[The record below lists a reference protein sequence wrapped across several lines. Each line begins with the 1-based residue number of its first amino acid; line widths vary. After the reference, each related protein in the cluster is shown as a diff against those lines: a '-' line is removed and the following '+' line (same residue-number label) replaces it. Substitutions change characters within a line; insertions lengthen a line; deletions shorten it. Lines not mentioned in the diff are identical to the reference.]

1 MSTSISGVRTGV
13 GDPEGDGR
21 CLPTRKRMVMGEDK
35 KKMTV
40 EEWMMMASWEGGVVP
55 AILDYGLGV
64 DDLADDADPEFV
76 SLLKEVESG
85 LNAIAGSIDRLE
97 GEWGEEM

>member
-1 MSTSISGVRTGV
+1 
-13 GDPEGDGR
+13 
-21 CLPTRKRMVMGEDK
+21 MVGEDK

-40 EEWMMMASWEGGVVP
+40 EEWMAKASWEGGVVP

-64 DDLADDADPEFV
+64 DDLVADADPEFV

-85 LNAIAGSIDRLE
+85 LDAVADGIDRLE
-97 GEWGEEM
+97 DEWGVEM